1 MSGYTR
7 KKHVI
12 QNKTRRITKK
22 YLICMPQGGLSDMI
36 ARIYECLEYCKKH
49 KRIIIVDTRF
59 STHMKYSIF
68 HYFKIDSPILFRG
81 DLDKQYAS
89 FKGKSFFPSEFSNNF
104 KTVECRY
111 KKGIGSIN
119 KKTKIPCFID
129 LEKSYPED
137 VLFYRNGGGGSKTH
151 NIISFLK
158 ICRLT
163 PLVKKVFLE
172 RQKQLPEKYISVHI
186 RNTDYKSDVDNFIK
200 ENKKIFD
207 SNSIFL
213 ASDHNETIQKFKS
226 LYGNDLFSFSKI
238 KKIPKT
244 KKRLGLH
251 HMKRSLKE
259 THEMTVDAIVDLLL
273 LAGGKQFYFSS
284 KESAYSKVAH
294 QLNKDYSV
302 VKHLLSNN

>member
-22 YLICMPQGGLSDMI
+22 YVICIPQGGLCDMI

-49 KRIIIVDTRF
+49 KRILIVDTRF

-81 DLDKQYAS
+81 DFDKQYAS
-89 FKGKSFFPSEFSNNF
+89 LKGKSFFPSEFSNNF

-119 KKTKIPCFID
+119 KKTKTPCFID
-129 LEKSYPED
+129 LKKSYSED
-137 VLFYRNGGGGSKTH
+137 VLLYRNSGGGPYY
-151 NIISFLK
+151 NISFLK

-163 PLVKKVFLE
+163 PLVKKVFFE

-213 ASDHNETIQKFKS
+213 ASDHYETIQKFKS
-226 LYGNDLFSFSKI
+226 LYGKHLFSFSKI

-244 KKRLGLH
+244 NKRRGLH
-251 HMKRSLKE
+251 YMKRSLKE

-273 LAGGKQFYFSS
+273 LAGGTHLYFSS
-284 KESAYSKVAH
+284 KESGYSKVADLLH
-294 QLNKDYSV
+294 KDYSV

>member
-7 KKHVI
+7 KKRVL
-12 QNKTRRITKK
+12 QQKTRRITKK
-22 YLICMPQGGLSDMI
+22 YVICIPQGGLCDMI

-49 KRIIIVDTRF
+49 KRILIVDTRF
-59 STHMKYSIF
+59 STHMKNSIF

-89 FKGKSFFPSEFSNNF
+89 FKGKSFFSLF
-104 KTVECRY
+104 KTVECSHER
-111 KKGIGSIN
+111 GIGSIN
-119 KKTKIPCFID
+119 KKTNTMCFLD
-129 LEKSYPED
+129 LEKSYSED
-137 VLFYRNGGGGSKTH
+137 VLYYRNDGRGPYY
-151 NIISFLK
+151 IISFLK

-163 PLVKKVFLE
+163 PLVKKVFLQ

-213 ASDHNETIQKFKS
+213 ASDDYETIQKFKS
-226 LYGNDLFSFSKI
+226 LYGKRVFSFSKI

-244 KKRLGLH
+244 KKGRGLH
-251 HMKRSLKE
+251 AIKHTMQESHQL
-259 THEMTVDAIVDLLL
+259 TVDAIVDLLL
-273 LAGGKQFYFSS
+273 LAGGTHLYFSS
-284 KESAYSKVAH
+284 KKSGYSEVADLLH
-294 QLNKDYSV
+294 KDYSV